1 MRRWW
6 DYFLTDTFYSIF
18 EVESLELLAHVQDR
32 PEVLLDLS
40 AAILTL
46 QLLCRQTLV
55 SFKSKQT
62 SFIS

>member
-1 MRRWW
+1 MGRLW

-32 PEVLLDLS
+32 LEVLLDLS

-46 QLLCRQTLV
+46 QLLCRKTLD
-55 SFKSKQT
+55 SLK
-62 SFIS
+62 